1 MTMQPR
7 ELAEKIATIADD
19 KKGKDILLLN
29 MEGISYMTDYFVIA
43 SASNTTLVRAIADA
57 IEDKLAEQ
65 EVFCSHKEGYNE
77 GRWVLM
83 DFGDAVVHIFLEEER
98 DFYNLEQMMDNNLQY
113 KAGDVVTLKVVRV
126 SDMGAFLDAGTGDT
140 SDDILLHKLQQT
152 TPVKV
157 GDEVRVY
164 LYLDPHKRLTA
175 SMKLPKMKE
184 GQLGYAKVISVTR
197 DGGFVDIGAERGVFL
212 PYTEMLGRVNPNQ
225 KIWIKLYRDKSG
237 RPAVTMKVDK
247 DLARAAKPIGEEAK
261 VGDTVTGTIYNI
273 TKEGFFIFTNDRH
286 IAFLH
291 RSEADPKRY
300 LAYGEQVTAR
310 ITFIRED
317 GHVDVSLR
325 KQKENAMVD
334 DAAAVPE
341 RAHALL

>member
-1 MTMQPR
+1 MPPVKDSRGPEMEN
-7 ELAEKIATIADD
+7 ELK
-19 KKGKDILLLN
+19 
-29 MEGISYMTDYFVIA
+29 
-43 SASNTTLVRAIADA
+43 
-57 IEDKLAEQ
+57 
-65 EVFCSHKEGYNE
+65 
-77 GRWVLM
+77 
-83 DFGDAVVHIFLEEER
+83 
-98 DFYNLEQMMDNNLQY
+98 Y
-113 KAGDVVTLKVVRV
+113 KAGDVVTLKVARV
-126 SDMGAFLDAGTGDT
+126 SDMGAFLDAGTGNT
-140 SDDILLHKLQQT
+140 SDDILLHKQQQD
-152 TPVKV
+152 TPVKP

-197 DGGFVDIGAERGVFL
+197 NGGFVDIGAERGVFL
-212 PYTEMLGRVNPNQ
+212 PYTEMLGKVRPDQ

-247 DLARAAKPIGEEAK
+247 DLAKASKPIEDAK
-261 VGDTVTGTIYNI
+261 VGDSVTGTIYNI

-300 LAYGEQVTAR
+300 LSYGEQVTAR

-334 DAAAVPE
+334 DAQVILEILRSRNGRMPYCDDTPAEIIKTKFGISKAAFK
-341 RAHALL
+341 RALGRLMKEGKIYQEEGWTILKEE

>member
-1 MTMQPR
+1 MEN
-7 ELAEKIATIADD
+7 ELK
-19 KKGKDILLLN
+19 
-29 MEGISYMTDYFVIA
+29 
-43 SASNTTLVRAIADA
+43 
-57 IEDKLAEQ
+57 
-65 EVFCSHKEGYNE
+65 
-77 GRWVLM
+77 
-83 DFGDAVVHIFLEEER
+83 
-98 DFYNLEQMMDNNLQY
+98 Y
-113 KAGDVVTLKVVRV
+113 KAGDVVTLKAVRV
-126 SDMGAFLDAGTGDT
+126 SDMGAFLDAGTGNT
-140 SDDILLHKLQQT
+140 SDDILLHKQQQLS
-152 TPVKV
+152 PVKA

-212 PYTEMLGRVNPNQ
+212 PYTEMLGKIRPNQ

-247 DLARAAKPIGEEAK
+247 DLMKASKPIEDAK
-261 VGDTVTGTIYNI
+261 IGDEVTGTIYNI
-273 TKEGFFIFTNDRH
+273 TKEGFFIFTTARN

-291 RSEADPKRY
+291 RSETDPKQY
-300 LAYGEQVTAR
+300 LSYGEQVTAR
-310 ITFIRED
+310 ITFIRAD

-334 DAAAVPE
+334 DAQTILDTLQSRNGRMPYCDDTPAEIVKAKFGISKAAFK
-341 RAHALL
+341 RALGRLMKEGKIYQEEGWTILKGK

>member
-1 MTMQPR
+1 
-7 ELAEKIATIADD
+7 
-19 KKGKDILLLN
+19 
-29 MEGISYMTDYFVIA
+29 ME
-43 SASNTTLVRAIADA
+43 N
-57 IEDKLAEQ
+57 K
-65 EVFCSHKEGYNE
+65 
-77 GRWVLM
+77 
-83 DFGDAVVHIFLEEER
+83 
-98 DFYNLEQMMDNNLQY
+98 LQY
-113 KAGDVVTLKVVRV
+113 KPGDVVTLKVARV
-126 SDMGAFLDAGTGDT
+126 SDMGAFLDAGTGNT
-140 SDDILLHKLQQT
+140 SDDILLHKQQQL
-152 TPVKV
+152 TPVQT
-157 GDEVRVY
+157 GDEVKVY
-164 LYLDPHKRLTA
+164 LYLDPHRRLTA

-197 DGGFVDIGAERGVFL
+197 DGGFVDIGGERGVFL
-212 PYTEMLGRVNPNQ
+212 PYTEMLGRVNPGQ

-247 DLARAAKPIGEEAK
+247 DLVKASKPIDNVK
-261 VGDTVTGTIYNI
+261 VGDSVTGTIYNI
-273 TKEGFFIFTNDRH
+273 TKEGFFLFTKDRN

-334 DAAAVPE
+334 DAQ
-341 RAHALL
+341 ALLDTLQSRNGRMPYCDDTPTEIIKARFGISKAAFKRALGRLMKEGKVYQEDGWTILK

>member
-1 MTMQPR
+1 
-7 ELAEKIATIADD
+7 
-19 KKGKDILLLN
+19 
-29 MEGISYMTDYFVIA
+29 ME
-43 SASNTTLVRAIADA
+43 
-57 IEDKLAEQ
+57 
-65 EVFCSHKEGYNE
+65 
-77 GRWVLM
+77 
-83 DFGDAVVHIFLEEER
+83 
-98 DFYNLEQMMDNNLQY
+98 NNLKY
-113 KAGDVVTLKVVRV
+113 KAGDVVTLTVARV
-126 SDMGAFLDAGTGDT
+126 TDMGAFLDAGTGNT
-140 SDDILLHKLQQT
+140 SDDILLHRQQQLS
-152 TPVKV
+152 PVKE

-175 SMKLPKMKE
+175 SMKLPKMRE
-184 GQLGYAKVISVTR
+184 GQLGYARVISVTR

-212 PYTEMLGRVNPNQ
+212 PYTEMLGKVRPDQ

-247 DLARAAKPIGEEAK
+247 DLVKASKPIADAK

-273 TKEGFFIFTNDRH
+273 TKEGFFIFTNERN

-291 RSEADPKRY
+291 RSETDPKRY
-300 LAYGEQVTAR
+300 LSYGEQVTAR

-334 DAAAVPE
+334 DAQAILDMLQSRNGRMPYCDDTPAEIIKSKFGISKAAFK
-341 RAHALL
+341 RALGKLMKEGRVCQEEGWTIFKE

>member
-1 MTMQPR
+1 MPPVKDSRGPEMEN
-7 ELAEKIATIADD
+7 ELK
-19 KKGKDILLLN
+19 
-29 MEGISYMTDYFVIA
+29 
-43 SASNTTLVRAIADA
+43 
-57 IEDKLAEQ
+57 
-65 EVFCSHKEGYNE
+65 
-77 GRWVLM
+77 
-83 DFGDAVVHIFLEEER
+83 
-98 DFYNLEQMMDNNLQY
+98 Y
-113 KAGDVVTLKVVRV
+113 KAGDVVTLKVARV
-126 SDMGAFLDAGTGDT
+126 SDMGAFLDAGTGNT
-140 SDDILLHKLQQT
+140 SDDILLHKQQQD
-152 TPVKV
+152 TPVKP

-212 PYTEMLGRVNPNQ
+212 PYTEMLGKVRPDQ

-247 DLARAAKPIGEEAK
+247 DLAKASKPIEDAK
-261 VGDTVTGTIYNI
+261 VGDSVTGTIYNI

-300 LAYGEQVTAR
+300 LSYGEQVTAR

-334 DAAAVPE
+334 DAQVILETLRFRNGRMPYCDDTPAEIIKTKFGISKAAFK
-341 RAHALL
+341 RALGRLMKEGKIYQEEGWTILKEE

>member
-1 MTMQPR
+1 
-7 ELAEKIATIADD
+7 
-19 KKGKDILLLN
+19 
-29 MEGISYMTDYFVIA
+29 ME
-43 SASNTTLVRAIADA
+43 
-57 IEDKLAEQ
+57 
-65 EVFCSHKEGYNE
+65 
-77 GRWVLM
+77 
-83 DFGDAVVHIFLEEER
+83 
-98 DFYNLEQMMDNNLQY
+98 NNLKY
-113 KAGDVVTLKVVRV
+113 KAGDVVTLTVARV
-126 SDMGAFLDAGTGDT
+126 TDMGAFLDAGTGNT
-140 SDDILLHKLQQT
+140 SDDILLHRQQQLS
-152 TPVKV
+152 PVKE

-175 SMKLPKMKE
+175 SMKLPKMRE
-184 GQLGYAKVISVTR
+184 GQLGYARVISVTR

-212 PYTEMLGRVNPNQ
+212 PYTEMLGKVRPDQ

-247 DLARAAKPIGEEAK
+247 DLVKASKPIADAK

-273 TKEGFFIFTNDRH
+273 TKEGFFIFTNERN

-291 RSEADPKRY
+291 RSETDPKRY
-300 LAYGEQVTAR
+300 LSYGEQVTAR

-334 DAAAVPE
+334 DAQAILDMLQSRNGRMPYCDDTPAEIIKSKFGISKAAFK
-341 RAHALL
+341 RARGKLMKEGRVCQEEGWTIFKE

>member
-1 MTMQPR
+1 MKSSRGPKMES
-7 ELAEKIATIADD
+7 ELK
-19 KKGKDILLLN
+19 
-29 MEGISYMTDYFVIA
+29 
-43 SASNTTLVRAIADA
+43 
-57 IEDKLAEQ
+57 
-65 EVFCSHKEGYNE
+65 
-77 GRWVLM
+77 
-83 DFGDAVVHIFLEEER
+83 
-98 DFYNLEQMMDNNLQY
+98 Y
-113 KAGDVVTLKVVRV
+113 KAGDVVNMKVARI
-126 SDMGAFLDAGTGDT
+126 SEMGAFLDAGTGNT
-140 SDDILLHKLQQT
+140 SDDILLHKLQQL
-152 TPVKV
+152 TPVKE

-247 DLARAAKPIGEEAK
+247 DLAKAAKPIGEEAK

-273 TKEGFFIFTNDRH
+273 TKEGFFIFTNERH

-300 LAYGEQVTAR
+300 LAYGEQITAR

-334 DAAAVPE
+334 DAQMLLDTLKSRNGRMPYCDDTPTEIIKTKFGISKAAFK
-341 RAHALL
+341 RALGRLMKEGKVYQEDGWTILK

>member
-1 MTMQPR
+1 
-7 ELAEKIATIADD
+7 
-19 KKGKDILLLN
+19 
-29 MEGISYMTDYFVIA
+29 ME
-43 SASNTTLVRAIADA
+43 N
-57 IEDKLAEQ
+57 K
-65 EVFCSHKEGYNE
+65 
-77 GRWVLM
+77 
-83 DFGDAVVHIFLEEER
+83 
-98 DFYNLEQMMDNNLQY
+98 LQY
-113 KAGDVVTLKVVRV
+113 KAGDVVTLKVARV
-126 SDMGAFLDAGTGDT
+126 SEMGAFLDAGTGNT
-140 SDDILLHKLQQT
+140 SDDILLHKQQQLS
-152 TPVKV
+152 PVQT
-157 GDEVRVY
+157 GDEVKVY
-164 LYLDPHKRLTA
+164 LYLDPHRRLTA

-197 DGGFVDIGAERGVFL
+197 DGGFVDIGGERGVFL

-247 DLARAAKPIGEEAK
+247 DLARAAKPIGEDAK

-273 TKEGFFIFTNDRH
+273 TKEGFFLFTNDRH

-291 RSEADPKRY
+291 RSETDPKRY

-334 DAAAVPE
+334 DAQTLLDTLHSRNGRMPYCDETPAEIIKAKFGISKAAFK
-341 RAHALL
+341 RALGRLMKEGKVYQEDGWTILK

>member
-1 MTMQPR
+1 
-7 ELAEKIATIADD
+7 
-19 KKGKDILLLN
+19 
-29 MEGISYMTDYFVIA
+29 ME
-43 SASNTTLVRAIADA
+43 N
-57 IEDKLAEQ
+57 K
-65 EVFCSHKEGYNE
+65 
-77 GRWVLM
+77 
-83 DFGDAVVHIFLEEER
+83 
-98 DFYNLEQMMDNNLQY
+98 LQY
-113 KAGDVVTLKVVRV
+113 KPGDVVTLKVARV
-126 SDMGAFLDAGTGDT
+126 SDMGAFLDAGTGNT
-140 SDDILLHKLQQT
+140 SDDILLHKQQQL
-152 TPVKV
+152 TPVQT
-157 GDEVRVY
+157 GDEVKVY
-164 LYLDPHKRLTA
+164 LYLDPHRRLTA

-197 DGGFVDIGAERGVFL
+197 DGGFVDIGGERGVFL
-212 PYTEMLGRVNPNQ
+212 PYTEMLGRVNPGQ

-247 DLARAAKPIGEEAK
+247 DLVKASKPIDNVK
-261 VGDTVTGTIYNI
+261 VGDSVTGTIYNI
-273 TKEGFFIFTNDRH
+273 TKEGFFLFTKDRN

-334 DAAAVPE
+334 DAQTLLDTLQSRNGRMPYCDDTPTEIIKARFGISKAAFK
-341 RAHALL
+341 RALGRLMKEGKVYQEDGWTILK

>member
-1 MTMQPR
+1 
-7 ELAEKIATIADD
+7 
-19 KKGKDILLLN
+19 
-29 MEGISYMTDYFVIA
+29 
-43 SASNTTLVRAIADA
+43 
-57 IEDKLAEQ
+57 
-65 EVFCSHKEGYNE
+65 
-77 GRWVLM
+77 
-83 DFGDAVVHIFLEEER
+83 
-98 DFYNLEQMMDNNLQY
+98 MMDNNLQY

-126 SDMGAFLDAGTGDT
+126 SDMGAFLDASTGDT

-164 LYLDPHKRLTA
+164 LYLDPHRRLTA

-225 KIWIKLYRDKSG
+225 KIWIKLYR
-237 RPAVTMKVDK
+237 
-247 DLARAAKPIGEEAK
+247 E

-334 DAAAVPE
+334 DAQMILDTLQSRNGRMPYCDDTPTEIIKTKFGISKAAFK
-341 RAHALL
+341 RALGRLMKEGKVYQEDGWTILK

>member
-1 MTMQPR
+1 MKSSRGPKMES
-7 ELAEKIATIADD
+7 ELK
-19 KKGKDILLLN
+19 
-29 MEGISYMTDYFVIA
+29 
-43 SASNTTLVRAIADA
+43 
-57 IEDKLAEQ
+57 
-65 EVFCSHKEGYNE
+65 
-77 GRWVLM
+77 
-83 DFGDAVVHIFLEEER
+83 
-98 DFYNLEQMMDNNLQY
+98 Y
-113 KAGDVVTLKVVRV
+113 KAGDVVNMKVARI
-126 SDMGAFLDAGTGDT
+126 SEMGAFLDAGTGNT
-140 SDDILLHKLQQT
+140 SDDILLHKLQQL
-152 TPVKV
+152 TPVKE

-247 DLARAAKPIGEEAK
+247 DLAKVAKPIGEEAK

-300 LAYGEQVTAR
+300 LAYGEQITAR

-334 DAAAVPE
+334 DAQMLLDTLKSRNGRMPYCDDTPTEIIKTKFGISKAAFK
-341 RAHALL
+341 RALGRLMKEGKVYQEDGWTILK

>member
-1 MTMQPR
+1 
-7 ELAEKIATIADD
+7 
-19 KKGKDILLLN
+19 
-29 MEGISYMTDYFVIA
+29 
-43 SASNTTLVRAIADA
+43 
-57 IEDKLAEQ
+57 
-65 EVFCSHKEGYNE
+65 
-77 GRWVLM
+77 
-83 DFGDAVVHIFLEEER
+83 
-98 DFYNLEQMMDNNLQY
+98 MMDNNLQY

-184 GQLGYAKVISVTR
+184 GQLGYAKIISVTR

-247 DLARAAKPIGEEAK
+247 DLAKAAKPIGEEAK

-300 LAYGEQVTAR
+300 LAYGEQVTPESPLSGKTAMWMCPCASR
-310 ITFIRED
+310 KKTLWWTMRRCFWTHCSPGTGACLTVTIR
-317 GHVDVSLR
+317 LR
-325 KQKENAMVD
+325 KSSKRNSVFPKLPLSVPW
-334 DAAAVPE
+334 AA
-341 RAHALL
+341 

>member
-1 MTMQPR
+1 
-7 ELAEKIATIADD
+7 
-19 KKGKDILLLN
+19 
-29 MEGISYMTDYFVIA
+29 
-43 SASNTTLVRAIADA
+43 
-57 IEDKLAEQ
+57 
-65 EVFCSHKEGYNE
+65 
-77 GRWVLM
+77 
-83 DFGDAVVHIFLEEER
+83 
-98 DFYNLEQMMDNNLQY
+98 MMDNNLQY

-152 TPVKV
+152 TPVKA

-247 DLARAAKPIGEEAK
+247 DLAKAAKPIGEEAK

-273 TKEGFFIFTNDRH
+273 TKEGFFIFTNERH

-300 LAYGEQVTAR
+300 LAYGEQITAR

-334 DAAAVPE
+334 DAQMLLDTLKSRNGRMPYCDDTPTEIIKTKFGISKAAFK
-341 RAHALL
+341 RALGRLMKEGKVYQEDGWTILK